1 MAETADLQ
9 STLEGLRRQGLRLT
23 RPRRLIL
30 ERLAENGAHASAE
43 TLYESLRGRRHRLGR
58 ATVFR
63 TLKLFARL
71 GIATGE
77 APAAPRRRF
86 EVAAGK
92 PHHDHMTCLGCGAVL
107 EFTSPAIERLQR
119 EQARRRGFV
128 MQGHALE
135 ITGWCRRCAA
145 RKAGAVARRGP

>member
-1 MAETADLQ
+1 MAESTDLHRA
-9 STLEGLRRQGLRLT
+9 LEGLRSRGLRLT

-30 ERLAENGAHASAE
+30 ERLSADGAHASAE
-43 TLYESLRGRRHRLGR
+43 ALYESLRSRRHRLGR

-92 PHHDHMTCLGCGAVL
+92 THHDHMTCLRCGAVL
-107 EFTSPAIERLQR
+107 EFVSPAIERLQR
-119 EQARRRGFV
+119 AEARRRGFV

-135 ITGWCRRCAA
+135 ITGLCRCCAA
-145 RKAGAVARRGP
+145 ARSRP

>member
-43 TLYESLRGRRHRLGR
+43 ALYESLRGRRLGR

-63 TLKLFARL
+63 TLKLFTRL
-71 GIATGE
+71 GIAKSE
-77 APAAPRRRF
+77 APAAARRRF

-92 PHHDHMTCLGCGAVL
+92 PHHDHMTCLRCGAVL
-107 EFTSPAIERLQR
+107 EFSSPLIERLQR
-119 EQARRRGFV
+119 TEARRRGF
-128 MQGHALE
+128 MIQGHALE
-135 ITGWCRRCAA
+135 ITGLCRRCSS
-145 RKAGAVARRGP
+145 RRRP

>member
-1 MAETADLQ
+1 MATDLQ
-9 STLEGLRRQGLRLT
+9 RTLDGLRLRGFRLT

-30 ERLAENGAHASAE
+30 EGLSADGAHASAE
-43 TLYESLRGRRHRLGR
+43 ALYESLRSRRLRLGR

-63 TLKLFARL
+63 TLKLFALL
-71 GIATGE
+71 GIARGE

-92 PHHDHMTCLGCGAVL
+92 PHHDHMTCLRCGAVL
-107 EFTSPAIERLQR
+107 EFSCPAIERLQR
-119 EQARRRGFV
+119 AEARRRGFV

-135 ITGWCRRCAA
+135 ITGVCRRCA
-145 RKAGAVARRGP
+145 GAAARRRP